1 MESVL
6 FCVSNEPSGN
16 ACISIWRMPR
26 HLADYENDGFEKQ
39 LRECRCYTV
48 EELFCCGYTRY
59 FWEANK
65 IRYPEY
71 VGFAAIK
78 TDYNNTDLSD
88 TDLINLSGGKIR

>member
-1 MESVL
+1 
-6 FCVSNEPSGN
+6 
-16 ACISIWRMPR
+16 MPR

-88 TDLINLSGGKIR
+88 TDLINLSGGKIRKKQKSVDAERRPRSQSRLPV